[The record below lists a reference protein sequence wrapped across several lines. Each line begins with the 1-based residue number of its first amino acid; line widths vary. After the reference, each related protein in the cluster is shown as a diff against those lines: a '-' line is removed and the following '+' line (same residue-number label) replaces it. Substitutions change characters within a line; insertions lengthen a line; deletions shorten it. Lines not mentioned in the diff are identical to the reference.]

1 MKYIEFFFWVASFLI
16 VYSYLLYPVILFSLS
31 RLLSKKDNQTFI
43 VRQNDDSLPSVSVV
57 ISAYNEEACI
67 EERIKNL
74 LSLEYPHDK
83 IRLLIASDGST
94 DDTNAILNSFDD
106 PRLAVFC
113 FEENRG
119 KINVLNDLLSRVT
132 SEITVFSDA
141 NTMFENDAI
150 LNLVAPFRE
159 DQVGA
164 VCGELNLIDV
174 FSGDN
179 KDNLYWKYEQF
190 LKFHESEI
198 DALLGANGGI
208 YAIRTTLYEPLP
220 DNTIIDDFCIV
231 MNVAKN
237 NYKVVYNKE
246 ALASEEIAPTL
257 KEEAGRRIRIG
268 AGNYQSLSRLKWLL
282 HPRYKWRWFSYLSH
296 KVIRWFVPH
305 LMIIA
310 LILNVILIWH
320 PNSTYELLLACQ
332 AGFYAFWVMGE
343 LSLFKNTP
351 IIGKI
356 VSLITFFVS
365 MNISLFKGFI
375 RFLSTNLTATWQR
388 TSR

>member
-1 MKYIEFFFWVASFLI
+1 VK
-16 VYSYLLYPVILFSLS
+16 
-31 RLLSKKDNQTFI
+31 
-43 VRQNDDSLPSVSVV
+43 
-57 ISAYNEEACI
+57 
-67 EERIKNL
+67 
-74 LSLEYPHDK
+74 
-83 IRLLIASDGST
+83 
-94 DDTNAILNSFDD
+94 
-106 PRLAVFC
+106 
-113 FEENRG
+113 
-119 KINVLNDLLSRVT
+119 
-132 SEITVFSDA
+132 
-141 NTMFENDAI
+141 
-150 LNLVAPFRE
+150 LV
-159 DQVGA
+159 DHV
-164 VCGELNLIDV
+164 
-174 FSGDN
+174 
-179 KDNLYWKYEQF
+179 
-190 LKFHESEI
+190 
-198 DALLGANGGI
+198 
-208 YAIRTTLYEPLP
+208 
-220 DNTIIDDFCIV
+220 IDDFCIV

-237 NYKVVYNKE
+237 NYKIVYNKE